1 VTRGDQDPERVLAE
15 QQRRH
20 LRRSE
25 RGPADADVQ
34 AAVGELLVLPGHAG
48 LDLVDDQGGVAG
60 LDLVQDL
67 RHRVV
72 AGVDD
77 ADPQRGGGVGRD
89 AGDRGGPVHVGQ
101 DLPRLDQEHRP
112 GSGQRDVMGAAFQQ
126 ADA

>member
-1 VTRGDQDPERVLAE
+1 M
-15 QQRRH
+15 
-20 LRRSE
+20 
-25 RGPADADVQ
+25 
-34 AAVGELLVLPGHAG
+34 
-48 LDLVDDQGGVAG
+48 DDQAGIAG

-77 ADPQRGGGVGRD
+77 ANPQRGGRAGRA

-112 GSGQRDVMGAAFQQ
+112 GRRQRDVVGAAFQQ
-126 ADA
+126 ADAQLTLEPLHLLAQRRLHDVLPFRSPAKVQLLGQGHEITELT